1 MQRQSGFTLIELVT
15 VIVILGILAAFAIP
29 RFTGLEVQA
38 RTAAVN
44 GLAGSVK
51 SASALSKALWI
62 ANGNANAPTVQF
74 EGGASALITVNSE
87 TGYPAAT
94 QAGIGNT
101 VTDTSGYNF
110 TTGTNTATWNL
121 VSATNQGNCSVT
133 YNNTNLPPVITTVTT
148 GC

>member
-38 RTAAVN
+38 RISAVN

-62 ANGNANAPTVQF
+62 ANGNATAANVQF
-74 EGGASALITVNSE
+74 EGGASANITVNSS

-101 VTDTSGYNF
+101 VTDTSGYVFSN
-110 TTGTNTATWNL
+110 TGNTATWNL
-121 VSATNQGNCSVT
+121 SSATTPASCSVT
-133 YNNTNLPPVITTVTT
+133 YNNTNLPPVITTITT

>member
-74 EGGASALITVNSE
+74 EGGASALITVNSS

-121 VSATNQGNCSVT
+121 VSATTQGDCSVT

>member
-29 RFTGLEVQA
+29 RFTGLEAQA
-38 RTAAVN
+38 RLAAVK

-51 SASALSKALWI
+51 SASALSKALWV
-62 ANGNANAPTVQF
+62 ANGDATAASVQF
-74 EGGASALITVNSE
+74 EGGTSGLITVNST

-101 VTDTSGYNF
+101 VTDTSGYTF
-110 TTGTNTATWNL
+110 STGTNTATWNL
-121 VSATNQGNCSVT
+121 STATTPATCSVT
-133 YNNTNLPPVITTVTT
+133 YNNTNVPPEVTFLNA

>member
-1 MQRQSGFTLIELVT
+1 VQRQSGFTLIELVT

-29 RFTGLEVQA
+29 RFTGLEAQA

-51 SASALSKALWI
+51 SASALSKALWV
-62 ANGNANAPTVQF
+62 ANGNATAGNVQF
-74 EGGASALITVNSE
+74 EGGANGLIDVNST
-87 TGYPAAT
+87 TGYPQAT

-101 VTDTSGYNF
+101 VTDTSGYAFNAS
-110 TTGTNTATWNL
+110 GNVVTWNL
-121 VSATNQGNCSVT
+121 SAAATPANCSVT
-133 YNNTNLPPVITTVTT
+133 YNNTTVPPTITTTIN